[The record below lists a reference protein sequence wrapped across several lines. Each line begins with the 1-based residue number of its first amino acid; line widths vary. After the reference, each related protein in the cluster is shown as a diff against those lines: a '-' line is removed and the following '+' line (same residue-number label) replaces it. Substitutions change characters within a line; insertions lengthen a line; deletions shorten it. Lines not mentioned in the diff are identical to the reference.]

1 MSTQKNRRVLDPLL
15 FDLHD
20 LSVVRSVT
28 TLDLNG
34 KQIEAFHYDRPFDQR
49 YMAHLLDTL
58 LSVVKFGGQGF
69 SKIARST
76 PLNRSLH
83 PGLFERLQ
91 SGMVP
96 RTLLN
101 VL

>member
-1 MSTQKNRRVLDPLL
+1 MLDPII

-20 LSVVRSVT
+20 PSIIYSQT
-28 TLDLNG
+28 T
-34 KQIEAFHYDRPFDQR
+34 IEANGREIQGFHYDRPFDQR

-76 PLNRSLH
+76 PLNRSVH
-83 PGLFERLQ
+83 AGLVERVQ
-91 SGMVP
+91 SGSF
-96 RTLLN
+96 RISTRL
-101 VL
+101 